1 MYCTSCGKEIEE
13 SAKYCT
19 HCGAPVEQEYLSD
32 TSAEQPTVVMPQN
45 QPTEPLE
52 PPASSSQQSQEG
64 NSVSAAQQSQESDFV
79 TTPQPPQGTAKM
91 NAAQKKPLSKNAKI
105 GIGVGIGVAV
115 LAIIVAVVFIVTN
128 LNQPQEE
135 QPSETD
141 ARVTIIDETDEEQA
155 KNTEEG
161 EADDTEENS
170 ADSSIEESA
179 GKKGELAYS
188 NDAQDMLGTGTISES
203 SIDDFAV
210 FTNAR
215 YGYSFAYP
223 EDFVPLDVSANGDGL
238 TLASDSTGTIRIEA
252 WGTNNV
258 FDETASDRLK
268 EMEDSIGIEG
278 YTASGNTWY
287 VYSYNTNGRVI
298 YMKEYV
304 GEGSIVN
311 LTISYPESSSEFGD
325 RLVEIME
332 TSFDPGDIS
341 ESH

>member
-1 MYCTSCGKEIEE
+1 MYCTSCGKETEE

-19 HCGAPVEQEYLSD
+19 HCGAPVEQEYLTD
-32 TSAEQPTVVMPQN
+32 TSAEQPTVAMPQN
-45 QPTEPLE
+45 QSTEPLAS
-52 PPASSSQQSQEG
+52 PASSL
-64 NSVSAAQQSQESDFV
+64 
-79 TTPQPPQGTAKM
+79 QPSQGTAEM
-91 NAAQKKPLSKNAKI
+91 NTSQKKPLSKNAKI

-115 LAIIVAVVFIVTN
+115 IAIIVAVVLIVTS

-141 ARVTIIDETDEEQA
+141 SRVTIIDETEEEVKDA
-155 KNTEEG
+155 EEG
-161 EADDTEENS
+161 EVGDTEENS
-170 ADSSIEESA
+170 VADSTEESA
-179 GKKGELAYS
+179 GQKGEPAYS

-203 SIDDFAV
+203 SIDDFVV
-210 FTNAR
+210 FINAR

-258 FDETASDRLK
+258 FDETASERLK
-268 EMEDSIGIEG
+268 KMEDSIGIDG

-287 VYSYNTNGRVI
+287 VYSYNTNGQVI

-311 LTISYPESSSEFGD
+311 LIISYPESSSEFGD

-332 TSFDPGDIS
+332 PSFDPGDIS
-341 ESH
+341 ETH

>member
-19 HCGAPVEQEYLSD
+19 HCGAPVEQEYLTD
-32 TSAEQPTVVMPQN
+32 TSAEQPTVAMPQN
-45 QPTEPLE
+45 QSTEPLA
-52 PPASSSQQSQEG
+52 PPASSL
-64 NSVSAAQQSQESDFV
+64 
-79 TTPQPPQGTAKM
+79 QPSQGTAEM
-91 NAAQKKPLSKNAKI
+91 NTSQKKPLSKNARI

-115 LAIIVAVVFIVTN
+115 VAIIVVAVLIVTS
-128 LNQPQEE
+128 LNQSQEE
-135 QPSETD
+135 QPSEAD
-141 ARVTIIDETDEEQA
+141 PRATIVDETEEGEVED
-155 KNTEEG
+155 TEEG
-161 EADDTEENS
+161 EAGDTEEDS
-170 ADSSIEESA
+170 AVDNTEESA
-179 GKKGELAYS
+179 GQKGELAYS
-188 NDAQDMLGTGTISES
+188 DDAQDMLGTGTISES
-203 SIDDFAV
+203 SIDDFVV

-258 FDETASDRLK
+258 FDETASERLK
-268 EMEDSIGIEG
+268 KMEDSIGIDG

-287 VYSYNTNGRVI
+287 VYSYNTNGQVI

-311 LTISYPESSSEFGD
+311 LIISYPESSSEFGD

-332 TSFDPGDIS
+332 PSFDPGDIS

>member
-19 HCGAPVEQEYLSD
+19 HCGTPVEQEYLTD
-32 TSAEQPTVVMPQN
+32 TSAEQPTVAMPQN
-45 QPTEPLE
+45 QSTEPLMS
-52 PPASSSQQSQEG
+52 PASSLQPSQG
-64 NSVSAAQQSQESDFV
+64 SAE
-79 TTPQPPQGTAKM
+79 M
-91 NAAQKKPLSKNAKI
+91 NTSQKKPLSKNAKI

-115 LAIIVAVVFIVTN
+115 VAIIVAAVLFVTS
-128 LNQPQEE
+128 LNQSQEE
-135 QPSETD
+135 QPSEAD
-141 ARVTIIDETDEEQA
+141 PRVTIIDEA
-155 KNTEEG
+155 EEG
-161 EADDTEENS
+161 EVEDTEK
-170 ADSSIEESA
+170 DSTTEGTEESA
-179 GKKGELAYS
+179 GKKGEPAYS
-188 NDAQDMLGTGTISES
+188 DEAQDMLGTGTISES

-238 TLASDSTGTIRIEA
+238 TLASDSTGTIRVEA
-252 WGTNNV
+252 WSTNNV
-258 FDETASDRLK
+258 FDETASERLK
-268 EMEDSIGIEG
+268 EMEDSIGIDG

-332 TSFDPGDIS
+332 PSFDPGDIS

>member
-1 MYCTSCGKEIEE
+1 MYCTSCGKEIEK

-19 HCGAPVEQEYLSD
+19 HCGTPVEQEYLTD
-32 TSAEQPTVVMPQN
+32 TSAEQPTVAMPQN
-45 QPTEPLE
+45 QSTEPLMS
-52 PPASSSQQSQEG
+52 PASSLQPSQG
-64 NSVSAAQQSQESDFV
+64 SAE
-79 TTPQPPQGTAKM
+79 M
-91 NAAQKKPLSKNAKI
+91 NTSQKKPLSKNAKI

-115 LAIIVAVVFIVTN
+115 VAIIVAAVLFVTS
-128 LNQPQEE
+128 LNQSQEE
-135 QPSETD
+135 QPSEAD
-141 ARVTIIDETDEEQA
+141 PRVTIIDEA
-155 KNTEEG
+155 EEG
-161 EADDTEENS
+161 EVEDTEK
-170 ADSSIEESA
+170 DSTTEGTEESA
-179 GKKGELAYS
+179 GQNGEPAYS
-188 NDAQDMLGTGTISES
+188 DDAQDMLGTGTISES

-238 TLASDSTGTIRIEA
+238 TLASDSTGTIRVEA

-258 FDETASDRLK
+258 FDETASERLK
-268 EMEDSIGIEG
+268 EMEDSIGIDG

-332 TSFDPGDIS
+332 PSFDPGDIS

>member
-19 HCGAPVEQEYLSD
+19 HCGAPVEQEYLTD
-32 TSAEQPTVVMPQN
+32 TSAEQPTVAMPQN
-45 QPTEPLE
+45 QPTEPLA
-52 PPASSSQQSQEG
+52 PPASSL
-64 NSVSAAQQSQESDFV
+64 
-79 TTPQPPQGTAKM
+79 QPSQGTAEM
-91 NAAQKKPLSKNAKI
+91 NTSQKKPLSNNAKI

-115 LAIIVAVVFIVTN
+115 VAIIVAAVLIVTS
-128 LNQPQEE
+128 LNQSQKE
-135 QPSETD
+135 QPSEAD
-141 ARVTIIDETDEEQA
+141 PRVTIVDETEEGEVED
-155 KNTEEG
+155 TEEG
-161 EADDTEENS
+161 EAGDTEENS
-170 ADSSIEESA
+170 AVDSTEESA
-179 GKKGELAYS
+179 GQKGEPAYS
-188 NDAQDMLGTGTISES
+188 EDAQDMLGTGTISES
-203 SIDDFAV
+203 SIDDFVV

-258 FDETASDRLK
+258 FDETASERLK
-268 EMEDSIGIEG
+268 KMEDSIGIDG
-278 YTASGNTWY
+278 YTASGNMWY
-287 VYSYNTNGRVI
+287 VYSYNTNGQVI

-311 LTISYPESSSEFGD
+311 LIISYPESSSEFGD

-332 TSFDPGDIS
+332 PSFDPGDIS

>member
-13 SAKYCT
+13 SAKYCA
-19 HCGAPVEQEYLSD
+19 HCGAPVEQEYLTD
-32 TSAEQPTVVMPQN
+32 TSAEQPTVAMPQN
-45 QPTEPLE
+45 QSTEPLA
-52 PPASSSQQSQEG
+52 PPASSL
-64 NSVSAAQQSQESDFV
+64 
-79 TTPQPPQGTAKM
+79 QPSQGTAEM
-91 NAAQKKPLSKNAKI
+91 NTSQKKPLSKNAKI

-115 LAIIVAVVFIVTN
+115 VAIIVVAVLIVTS
-128 LNQPQEE
+128 LNQSQEE
-135 QPSETD
+135 QPSEAD
-141 ARVTIIDETDEEQA
+141 PRVTIVDETEEGEVED
-155 KNTEEG
+155 TEEG
-161 EADDTEENS
+161 EAGDTEENS
-170 ADSSIEESA
+170 AVDSTKESA
-179 GKKGELAYS
+179 GQKGEPAYS
-188 NDAQDMLGTGTISES
+188 DDAQDMLGTGTISES
-203 SIDDFAV
+203 SIDDFVV

-258 FDETASDRLK
+258 FDETASERLK
-268 EMEDSIGIEG
+268 EMEDSIGIDG

-287 VYSYNTNGRVI
+287 VYSYNTNGRVV

-311 LTISYPESSSEFGD
+311 LIISYPESSSEFGD

-332 TSFDPGDIS
+332 PSFDPGDIS

>member
-19 HCGAPVEQEYLSD
+19 HCGAPVEQEYLTD
-32 TSAEQPTVVMPQN
+32 TSAEQPTVAMPQN
-45 QPTEPLE
+45 QPTEPLA
-52 PPASSSQQSQEG
+52 PPASSL
-64 NSVSAAQQSQESDFV
+64 
-79 TTPQPPQGTAKM
+79 QPSQGTAEM
-91 NAAQKKPLSKNAKI
+91 NTSQKKPLSKNAKI

-115 LAIIVAVVFIVTN
+115 VAIIVAAVLIVTS
-128 LNQPQEE
+128 LNQSQEE
-135 QPSETD
+135 QPSEAD
-141 ARVTIIDETDEEQA
+141 PRVTIVDETEEGEVED
-155 KNTEEG
+155 TEEG
-161 EADDTEENS
+161 EAGDTEENS
-170 ADSSIEESA
+170 AIDSTEESA
-179 GKKGELAYS
+179 GQKGEPAYS
-188 NDAQDMLGTGTISES
+188 DDAQDMLGTGTISES
-203 SIDDFAV
+203 SIDDFVV

-223 EDFVPLDVSANGDGL
+223 EDFVPLDVSVNGDGL

-258 FDETASDRLK
+258 FDETASERLK
-268 EMEDSIGIEG
+268 KMEDSIGIDG

-287 VYSYNTNGRVI
+287 VYSYNTNGQVI

-311 LTISYPESSSEFGD
+311 LIISYPESSSEFGD

-332 TSFDPGDIS
+332 PSFDPGDIS

>member
-19 HCGAPVEQEYLSD
+19 HCGAPVEQEYLTD
-32 TSAEQPTVVMPQN
+32 TSAEQPTVAMPQN
-45 QPTEPLE
+45 QPTEPLA
-52 PPASSSQQSQEG
+52 PPASSL
-64 NSVSAAQQSQESDFV
+64 
-79 TTPQPPQGTAKM
+79 QPSQGTAEM
-91 NAAQKKPLSKNAKI
+91 NTSQKKPLSKNAKI

-115 LAIIVAVVFIVTN
+115 VAIIVAAVLIVTS
-128 LNQPQEE
+128 LNQSQEE
-135 QPSETD
+135 QPSEAD
-141 ARVTIIDETDEEQA
+141 PRVTIVDETEEGEVED
-155 KNTEEG
+155 TEEG
-161 EADDTEENS
+161 EAGDTEENS
-170 ADSSIEESA
+170 DVDSTEESA
-179 GKKGELAYS
+179 GQKGEPAYS
-188 NDAQDMLGTGTISES
+188 DDAQDMLGTGTISES
-203 SIDDFAV
+203 SIDDFVV

-258 FDETASDRLK
+258 FDETASERLK
-268 EMEDSIGIEG
+268 KMEDSIGIDG

-287 VYSYNTNGRVI
+287 VYSYNTNGQVI

-311 LTISYPESSSEFGD
+311 LIISYPESSSEFGD
-325 RLVEIME
+325 RLAEIME
-332 TSFDPGDIS
+332 PSFDPGDIS

>member
-19 HCGAPVEQEYLSD
+19 HCGTPVEQEYLTD
-32 TSAEQPTVVMPQN
+32 TSAEQPTVAMPQN
-45 QPTEPLE
+45 QSTEPLMS
-52 PPASSSQQSQEG
+52 PASSFQPSQG
-64 NSVSAAQQSQESDFV
+64 SAE
-79 TTPQPPQGTAKM
+79 M
-91 NAAQKKPLSKNAKI
+91 NTSQKKPLSKNAKI

-115 LAIIVAVVFIVTN
+115 VAIIVAAVLFVTS
-128 LNQPQEE
+128 LNQSQEE
-135 QPSETD
+135 QPSEAD
-141 ARVTIIDETDEEQA
+141 PRVTIIDEA
-155 KNTEEG
+155 EEG
-161 EADDTEENS
+161 EVEDAEKDSTTEGT
-170 ADSSIEESA
+170 EESA
-179 GKKGELAYS
+179 GQKGEPAYS
-188 NDAQDMLGTGTISES
+188 DDAQDMLGTGTISES

-238 TLASDSTGTIRIEA
+238 TLASDSTGTIRVEA

-258 FDETASDRLK
+258 FDETASERLK
-268 EMEDSIGIEG
+268 EMEDSIGIDG

-311 LTISYPESSSEFGD
+311 LTISYPESSSEFD
-325 RLVEIME
+325 NRLVEIME
-332 TSFDPGDIS
+332 PSFDPGDIS

>member
-19 HCGAPVEQEYLSD
+19 HCGTPVEQEYLTD
-32 TSAEQPTVVMPQN
+32 TSAEQPTVAMPQN
-45 QPTEPLE
+45 QSTEPLMS
-52 PPASSSQQSQEG
+52 PASSLQPSQG
-64 NSVSAAQQSQESDFV
+64 SAE
-79 TTPQPPQGTAKM
+79 M
-91 NAAQKKPLSKNAKI
+91 NTSQKKPLSKNAKI

-115 LAIIVAVVFIVTN
+115 VAIIVAAVLFVTS
-128 LNQPQEE
+128 LNQSQEE
-135 QPSETD
+135 QSSEAD
-141 ARVTIIDETDEEQA
+141 PRVTIIDEA
-155 KNTEEG
+155 EEG
-161 EADDTEENS
+161 EVEDTEK
-170 ADSSIEESA
+170 DSTTEGTEESA
-179 GKKGELAYS
+179 GQKGEPAYS
-188 NDAQDMLGTGTISES
+188 DDAQDMLGTGTISES

-238 TLASDSTGTIRIEA
+238 TLASDSTGTIRVEA

-258 FDETASDRLK
+258 FDETASERLK
-268 EMEDSIGIEG
+268 EMEDSIGIDG

-298 YMKEYV
+298 YIKEYV

-332 TSFDPGDIS
+332 PSFDPGDIS
-341 ESH
+341 EPH

>member
-19 HCGAPVEQEYLSD
+19 HCGAPVEQEYLTD
-32 TSAEQPTVVMPQN
+32 TSAEQPTVAMPQN
-45 QPTEPLE
+45 QPTEPLA
-52 PPASSSQQSQEG
+52 PPASSL
-64 NSVSAAQQSQESDFV
+64 
-79 TTPQPPQGTAKM
+79 QPSQGTAEM
-91 NAAQKKPLSKNAKI
+91 NTSQKKPLSKNAKI

-115 LAIIVAVVFIVTN
+115 VAIIVAAVLIVTS
-128 LNQPQEE
+128 LNQSQEE
-135 QPSETD
+135 QLSEAD
-141 ARVTIIDETDEEQA
+141 PRVTIVDETEEGEVED
-155 KNTEEG
+155 TEEG
-161 EADDTEENS
+161 EAGDTEENS
-170 ADSSIEESA
+170 AVDSTEESA
-179 GKKGELAYS
+179 GQKGEPAYS
-188 NDAQDMLGTGTISES
+188 DDAQDMLGTGTISES
-203 SIDDFAV
+203 SIDDFVV

-258 FDETASDRLK
+258 FDETASERLK
-268 EMEDSIGIEG
+268 KMEDSIGIDG

-287 VYSYNTNGRVI
+287 VYSYNTNGQVI

-311 LTISYPESSSEFGD
+311 LIISYPESSSEFGD

-332 TSFDPGDIS
+332 PSFDPGDIS

>member
-19 HCGAPVEQEYLSD
+19 HCGAPVEQEYLTD
-32 TSAEQPTVVMPQN
+32 TSAEQPTVAMPQN
-45 QPTEPLE
+45 QSTEPLA
-52 PPASSSQQSQEG
+52 PPASSL
-64 NSVSAAQQSQESDFV
+64 
-79 TTPQPPQGTAKM
+79 QPSQGTAEM
-91 NAAQKKPLSKNAKI
+91 NTSQNKPLSKNAKI

-115 LAIIVAVVFIVTN
+115 VAIIVVAVLIVSS
-128 LNQPQEE
+128 LNQSQEE
-135 QPSETD
+135 QPSEAD
-141 ARVTIIDETDEEQA
+141 PRVTIVDETEEGEVED
-155 KNTEEG
+155 TEEG
-161 EADDTEENS
+161 EAGDTEEDS
-170 ADSSIEESA
+170 AVDNTEESA
-179 GKKGELAYS
+179 GQKGELAYS
-188 NDAQDMLGTGTISES
+188 DDAQDMLGTGTISES
-203 SIDDFAV
+203 SIDDFVV

-258 FDETASDRLK
+258 FYETASERLK
-268 EMEDSIGIEG
+268 KMEDSIGIDG

-287 VYSYNTNGRVI
+287 VYSYNTNGQVI

-311 LTISYPESSSEFGD
+311 LIISYPESSSEFGD

-332 TSFDPGDIS
+332 PSFDPGDIS

>member
-19 HCGAPVEQEYLSD
+19 HCGTPVEQEYLTD
-32 TSAEQPTVVMPQN
+32 TSAEQPTVAMPQN
-45 QPTEPLE
+45 QSTEPLMS
-52 PPASSSQQSQEG
+52 PASSLQPSQG
-64 NSVSAAQQSQESDFV
+64 SAE
-79 TTPQPPQGTAKM
+79 M
-91 NAAQKKPLSKNAKI
+91 NTSQKKPLSKNAKI

-115 LAIIVAVVFIVTN
+115 VAIIVAAVLFVTS
-128 LNQPQEE
+128 LNQSQEE
-135 QPSETD
+135 QPSEAD
-141 ARVTIIDETDEEQA
+141 PRVTIIDEA
-155 KNTEEG
+155 EEG
-161 EADDTEENS
+161 EVEDSEKDSTTEGT
-170 ADSSIEESA
+170 EESA
-179 GKKGELAYS
+179 RQKGEPAYS
-188 NDAQDMLGTGTISES
+188 DDAQDMLGAGTISES

-238 TLASDSTGTIRIEA
+238 TLASDSTGTIRVEA

-258 FDETASDRLK
+258 FDETASERLK
-268 EMEDSIGIEG
+268 EMEDSIGIDG

-298 YMKEYV
+298 YIKEYV

-332 TSFDPGDIS
+332 PSFDPGDIS

>member
-19 HCGAPVEQEYLSD
+19 HCGAPVEQEYLTD
-32 TSAEQPTVVMPQN
+32 TSAEQPTVAMPQN
-45 QPTEPLE
+45 QPTEPLA
-52 PPASSSQQSQEG
+52 PPASSL
-64 NSVSAAQQSQESDFV
+64 
-79 TTPQPPQGTAKM
+79 QPSQGTAEM
-91 NAAQKKPLSKNAKI
+91 NTSQKKPLSKNAKI

-115 LAIIVAVVFIVTN
+115 VAIIVAAVLIVTS
-128 LNQPQEE
+128 LNQFQEE
-135 QPSETD
+135 QPSEAD
-141 ARVTIIDETDEEQA
+141 PRVTIVDETEEGEVED
-155 KNTEEG
+155 TEEG
-161 EADDTEENS
+161 EAGDTEENS
-170 ADSSIEESA
+170 AVDSTEESA
-179 GKKGELAYS
+179 GQKGEPAYS
-188 NDAQDMLGTGTISES
+188 DDAQDILGTGTISES
-203 SIDDFAV
+203 SIDDFVV

-258 FDETASDRLK
+258 FDETASERLK
-268 EMEDSIGIEG
+268 KMEDSIGIDG

-287 VYSYNTNGRVI
+287 VYSYNTNGQVI

-311 LTISYPESSSEFGD
+311 LIISYPESSSEFGD
-325 RLVEIME
+325 RLAEIME
-332 TSFDPGDIS
+332 PSFDPGDIS

>member
-19 HCGAPVEQEYLSD
+19 HCGTPVEQEYLTD
-32 TSAEQPTVVMPQN
+32 TSAEQPTVAMPQN
-45 QPTEPLE
+45 QSTEPLMS
-52 PPASSSQQSQEG
+52 PASSLQPSQG
-64 NSVSAAQQSQESDFV
+64 SAE
-79 TTPQPPQGTAKM
+79 M
-91 NAAQKKPLSKNAKI
+91 NTSQKKPLSKNAKI

-115 LAIIVAVVFIVTN
+115 VAIIVAAVLFVTS
-128 LNQPQEE
+128 LNQSQEE
-135 QPSETD
+135 QPSEAD
-141 ARVTIIDETDEEQA
+141 PRVTIIDEA
-155 KNTEEG
+155 EEG
-161 EADDTEENS
+161 EVEDTEK
-170 ADSSIEESA
+170 DSTTEGTEESA
-179 GKKGELAYS
+179 GQKGEPAYS
-188 NDAQDMLGTGTISES
+188 DDAQDMLGTGTISES

-238 TLASDSTGTIRIEA
+238 TLASDSTGTIRVEA

-258 FDETASDRLK
+258 FDETASERLK
-268 EMEDSIGIEG
+268 EMEDSIGIDG

-298 YMKEYV
+298 YIKEYV

-332 TSFDPGDIS
+332 PSFDPGDIS
-341 ESH
+341 ESHQLVAHTFNVAYS

>member
-19 HCGAPVEQEYLSD
+19 HCGTPVEQEYLTD
-32 TSAEQPTVVMPQN
+32 TSAEQPTVAMPQN
-45 QPTEPLE
+45 QSTEPLMS
-52 PPASSSQQSQEG
+52 PASSLQPSQG
-64 NSVSAAQQSQESDFV
+64 SAE
-79 TTPQPPQGTAKM
+79 M
-91 NAAQKKPLSKNAKI
+91 NTSQKKPLSKNAKI

-115 LAIIVAVVFIVTN
+115 VAIIVAAVLFVTS
-128 LNQPQEE
+128 LNQSQEE
-135 QPSETD
+135 QPSEAD
-141 ARVTIIDETDEEQA
+141 PRVTIIDEA
-155 KNTEEG
+155 EEG
-161 EADDTEENS
+161 EVEDTEKDSTTEDTEES
-170 ADSSIEESA
+170 AA
-179 GKKGELAYS
+179 QKGEPAYS
-188 NDAQDMLGTGTISES
+188 DDAQDMLGTGTISES

-238 TLASDSTGTIRIEA
+238 TLASDSTGTIRVEA

-258 FDETASDRLK
+258 FDETASERLK
-268 EMEDSIGIEG
+268 EMEDSIGIDG

-332 TSFDPGDIS
+332 PSFDPGDIS

>member
-19 HCGAPVEQEYLSD
+19 HCGTPVEQEYLTD
-32 TSAEQPTVVMPQN
+32 TSAEQPTVAMLQN
-45 QPTEPLE
+45 QSTEPLMS
-52 PPASSSQQSQEG
+52 PASSLQPSQGSAEMNTSQ
-64 NSVSAAQQSQESDFV
+64 N
-79 TTPQPPQGTAKM
+79 
-91 NAAQKKPLSKNAKI
+91 KPLSKNAKI

-115 LAIIVAVVFIVTN
+115 VAIIVAAMLFVTS
-128 LNQPQEE
+128 LNQSQEE
-135 QPSETD
+135 QPSEAD
-141 ARVTIIDETDEEQA
+141 PRVTIIDEA
-155 KNTEEG
+155 EEG
-161 EADDTEENS
+161 EVEDTEK
-170 ADSSIEESA
+170 DSTTEGAEESA
-179 GKKGELAYS
+179 GQKGEPAYS
-188 NDAQDMLGTGTISES
+188 DDAQDMLGTGTISES

-238 TLASDSTGTIRIEA
+238 TLASDSTGTIRVEA

-258 FDETASDRLK
+258 FDETASERLK
-268 EMEDSIGIEG
+268 EMEDSIGIDG

-298 YMKEYV
+298 YIKEYV

-332 TSFDPGDIS
+332 PSFDPGDIS

>member
-19 HCGAPVEQEYLSD
+19 HCGAPVEQEYLTD
-32 TSAEQPTVVMPQN
+32 TSAEQPTVAMPQN
-45 QPTEPLE
+45 QPTEPLA
-52 PPASSSQQSQEG
+52 PPASSL
-64 NSVSAAQQSQESDFV
+64 
-79 TTPQPPQGTAKM
+79 QPSQGTAEM
-91 NAAQKKPLSKNAKI
+91 NTSQKKPLSKNAKI

-115 LAIIVAVVFIVTN
+115 VAIIVAAVLIVTS
-128 LNQPQEE
+128 LNQSQEE
-135 QPSETD
+135 QPSEAD
-141 ARVTIIDETDEEQA
+141 PRVTIVDETEEGEVED
-155 KNTEEG
+155 TEEG
-161 EADDTEENS
+161 EAGDTEENS
-170 ADSSIEESA
+170 AVDSTEESA
-179 GKKGELAYS
+179 GQKGEPAYS
-188 NDAQDMLGTGTISES
+188 DDAQDMLGTGTISES
-203 SIDDFAV
+203 SIDDFVV

-258 FDETASDRLK
+258 FDETASERLK
-268 EMEDSIGIEG
+268 KMEDSIGIDG

-287 VYSYNTNGRVI
+287 VYSYNTNGQVI

-311 LTISYPESSSEFGD
+311 LIISYPESSSEFGD
-325 RLVEIME
+325 RLAEIME
-332 TSFDPGDIS
+332 PSFDPGDIS

>member
-32 TSAEQPTVVMPQN
+32 TSAEQPTVAIPQN
-45 QPTEPLE
+45 QPTEPLAS
-52 PPASSSQQSQEG
+52 PASSSQQSQEG
-64 NSVSAAQQSQESDFV
+64 NFVSAAQQSQESDFV

-105 GIGVGIGVAV
+105 GIGVGIGVAA
-115 LAIIVAVVFIVTN
+115 LAIIVAVVLIVMN

-135 QPSETD
+135 QPSEED
-141 ARVTIIDETDEEQA
+141 ARVTIIDETDGGQA
-155 KNTEEG
+155 EDTEEE

-170 ADSSIEESA
+170 ADSTEESA
-179 GKKGELAYS
+179 DQNGEPAYGD
-188 NDAQDMLGTGTISES
+188 DAQDMLGTGTISES
-203 SIDDFAV
+203 SIDDFVV

-268 EMEDSIGIEG
+268 EMEDSISIEG

-332 TSFDPGDIS
+332 PSFDPGDIS

>member
-32 TSAEQPTVVMPQN
+32 TSAEQPTVAMPQN
-45 QPTEPLE
+45 QPTEPLV
-52 PPASSSQQSQEG
+52 PPASSLQPSQ
-64 NSVSAAQQSQESDFV
+64 SAAE
-79 TTPQPPQGTAKM
+79 M
-91 NAAQKKPLSKNAKI
+91 NTAQKKPLSKNAKI
-105 GIGVGIGVAV
+105 GIGVGIGVAAI
-115 LAIIVAVVFIVTN
+115 AIIVAAVLIVTS

-141 ARVTIIDETDEEQA
+141 SRVTIIDETEEGVVEDIEEEEVEA
-155 KNTEEG
+155 TEE
-161 EADDTEENS
+161 DS
-170 ADSSIEESA
+170 AVNGTEESA
-179 GKKGELAYS
+179 GQKGEPAYGD
-188 NDAQDMLGTGTISES
+188 DAQDMLGTGTISES
-203 SIDDFAV
+203 SIDDFVV

-223 EDFVPLDVSANGDGL
+223 EDFVSLDVSANGDGL

-258 FDETASDRLK
+258 FDETVSERLK
-268 EMEDSIGIEG
+268 EMEDSIGIDG

-332 TSFDPGDIS
+332 PSFDPGDIFK
-341 ESH
+341 SH

>member
-19 HCGAPVEQEYLSD
+19 HCGAPVEQEYLTD
-32 TSAEQPTVVMPQN
+32 TSAEQPTVAMPQN
-45 QPTEPLE
+45 QPTEPLA
-52 PPASSSQQSQEG
+52 PPASSLQS
-64 NSVSAAQQSQESDFV
+64 S
-79 TTPQPPQGTAKM
+79 QGTAEM
-91 NAAQKKPLSKNAKI
+91 NTSQKKPLSKNAKI

-115 LAIIVAVVFIVTN
+115 VAIIVAAVLIVTS
-128 LNQPQEE
+128 LNQSQEE
-135 QPSETD
+135 QPSEAD
-141 ARVTIIDETDEEQA
+141 PRVTIVDETEEGEVED
-155 KNTEEG
+155 TEEG
-161 EADDTEENS
+161 EAGDTEENS
-170 ADSSIEESA
+170 AIDSTEESA
-179 GKKGELAYS
+179 GQKGEPAYS
-188 NDAQDMLGTGTISES
+188 DDAQDMLGTGTISES
-203 SIDDFAV
+203 SIDDFVV

-258 FDETASDRLK
+258 FDETASERLK
-268 EMEDSIGIEG
+268 KMEDSIGIDG

-287 VYSYNTNGRVI
+287 VYSYNTNGQVI

-311 LTISYPESSSEFGD
+311 LIISYPESSSEFGD

-332 TSFDPGDIS
+332 PSFDPGDIS

>member
-19 HCGAPVEQEYLSD
+19 HCGAPVEQEYLTD
-32 TSAEQPTVVMPQN
+32 TSAEQPTVAMPQN
-45 QPTEPLE
+45 QPTEPLA
-52 PPASSSQQSQEG
+52 PLASSL
-64 NSVSAAQQSQESDFV
+64 
-79 TTPQPPQGTAKM
+79 QPSQGTAEI
-91 NAAQKKPLSKNAKI
+91 NTSQKKPLSKNAKI

-115 LAIIVAVVFIVTN
+115 VAIIVAAVLIVTS
-128 LNQPQEE
+128 LNQSQEE
-135 QPSETD
+135 QPSEAD
-141 ARVTIIDETDEEQA
+141 PWVTIVDETEEGEVED
-155 KNTEEG
+155 TEEG
-161 EADDTEENS
+161 EAGDTEENS
-170 ADSSIEESA
+170 AVDSTEESA
-179 GKKGELAYS
+179 RQKGEPAYS
-188 NDAQDMLGTGTISES
+188 DDAQDMLGTGTISES
-203 SIDDFAV
+203 SIDDFVV

-258 FDETASDRLK
+258 FDETASERLK
-268 EMEDSIGIEG
+268 KMEDSIGIDG

-287 VYSYNTNGRVI
+287 VYSYNTNGQVI

-311 LTISYPESSSEFGD
+311 LIISYPESSSEFGD

-332 TSFDPGDIS
+332 PSFDPGDIS

>member
-19 HCGAPVEQEYLSD
+19 HCGAPVEQEYLTD
-32 TSAEQPTVVMPQN
+32 TSAEQPTVAMPQN
-45 QPTEPLE
+45 QPTEPLA
-52 PPASSSQQSQEG
+52 PPASSL
-64 NSVSAAQQSQESDFV
+64 
-79 TTPQPPQGTAKM
+79 QPSQGTAEM
-91 NAAQKKPLSKNAKI
+91 NTSQKKPLSKNAKI

-115 LAIIVAVVFIVTN
+115 VAIIVAAVLIVTS
-128 LNQPQEE
+128 LNQSQEE
-135 QPSETD
+135 QPSEAD
-141 ARVTIIDETDEEQA
+141 PRVTIVDETEEGEVED
-155 KNTEEG
+155 TEEG
-161 EADDTEENS
+161 EAGDTEENS
-170 ADSSIEESA
+170 AVDSTEESA
-179 GKKGELAYS
+179 GQKGEPAYS
-188 NDAQDMLGTGTISES
+188 DDVQDMLGTGTISES
-203 SIDDFAV
+203 SIDDFVV

-258 FDETASDRLK
+258 FDETASERLK
-268 EMEDSIGIEG
+268 KMEDSIGIDG

-287 VYSYNTNGRVI
+287 VYSYNTNGQVI

-332 TSFDPGDIS
+332 PSFDPGDIS